1 MTPPA
6 GVVAVGASLGGLLAL
21 EALLKGLAP
30 SFPGAIVVAQHR
42 RPDSDGR
49 LVELL
54 QRHSKLP
61 VSEPDDKLPI
71 AAGQV
76 YVAPANYHLI
86 VERGFFSLSVDPPVY
101 FARPSIDVLFESVA
115 DSYGPRGVAV
125 MLTSS
130 NEDGADG
137 AAAIK
142 NAGGRVLVQDPRTAE
157 APVGPLAVIA
167 RVAVDGIVSLEALP
181 GLLTQLFAS
190 S

>member
-1 MTPPA
+1 MTPLA
-6 GVVAVGASLGGLLAL
+6 GVVAIGASLGGLTAL
-21 EALLKGLAP
+21 EGLLKRVEP

-42 RPDSDGR
+42 VPDSEGR

-54 QRHSKLP
+54 QHHSKLP
-61 VSEPDDKLPI
+61 VSEPDDKQPI

-76 YVAPANYHLI
+76 YVAPSNYHLI
-86 VERGFFSLSVDPPVY
+86 VERGFFSLSVDPPVN

-137 AAAIK
+137 AAALK
-142 NAGGRVLVQDPRTAE
+142 RAGGRVIVQDPRTAE
-157 APVGPLAVIA
+157 AAVGPLAVIA
-167 RVAVDGIVSLEALP
+167 RVAVDGALTLDALP
-181 GLLTQLFAS
+181 AWLMQAFAS